1 MTFPFVGAPQL
12 RERFLAFA
20 HFYDVQLHGEFLP
33 CRSVLE
39 ILSLVQAQRFDG
51 AGRGLPN
58 AIFVMMNPGSS
69 RPLAIGDAIEG
80 RPGHSTCRL
89 VAARPDTTQYQVMRI
104 MDRMGWNHVRVIN
117 LSDIRESR
125 SSVFMNWYRAL
136 EEGHGYRA
144 HSMFS
149 TERRAELTQALRR
162 KRDAPLIL
170 AWGVHLKLTPLIREA
185 LPLLQSAGQCFGV
198 QQPDSKDKYFHPLPM
213 LQTDKVRWVREL
225 SAQLQGG

>member
-1 MTFPFVGAPQL
+1 MSFPFVGAPQL

-20 HFYDVQLHGEFLP
+20 HFYDVHLHGELLP

-39 ILSLVQAQRFDG
+39 ILSLVQAQGFDG

-69 RPLAIGDAIEG
+69 RPLAIGNAIEG
-80 RPGHSTCRL
+80 RSGHSTCRL
-89 VAARPDTTQYQVMRI
+89 VATRPDTTQYQIMRI

-125 SSVFMNWYRAL
+125 SSVFMDRYRAL
-136 EEGHGYRA
+136 EGGHGYRA

-149 TERRAELTQALRR
+149 SERRAELTQALKR
-162 KRDAPLIL
+162 KKDGPLVL
-170 AWGVHLKLTPLIREA
+170 AWGVHPKLTPLIREA
-185 LPLLQSAGQCFGV
+185 LPLMQAAGRCFGML
-198 QQPDSKDKYFHPLPM
+198 QQGSTDKYFHPLPM